1 MELIKEIWSSAK
13 RNKLRTSLT
22 GFAVAWGI
30 FMIIFLLGAGNGLI
44 NAQVEE
50 QNRHVKNSMKIYG
63 GQTSKAYNGLKE
75 GRWISLQDK
84 DINTTKNSFTD
95 NVDLVGGEI
104 RESSG
109 HNISYGENYVSPTIT
124 GVAPEYKQIEK
135 YEILH
140 GRFINALDMQEQR
153 KVIVISKR
161 IAKELDKSYERLL
174 GKYVKVDNFAF
185 KVVGIY
191 KEDESEQTLE
201 AFCPFTTF
209 KTMFGKG
216 DKVGNIIFTFHGIN
230 TQEESDAFEKKYRQT
245 INRNHDAA
253 PDDESAL
260 WIWNRTSDSIQME
273 TGISI
278 IRTALWIIGLLTL
291 LSGIVG
297 ISNIMLITVKERT
310 HEFGIRKAIGAKPI
324 SILKLIITESII
336 ITSFFGYVGMMA
348 GILANEWM
356 DATIGHE
363 IVDSGTFQA
372 TMFLNPTVGLD
383 VCIEATIIMIVA
395 GTIAGIIP
403 AWKAARIRPIKALM
417 AN

>member
-13 RNKLRTSLT
+13 RNKLRTTLT

-84 DINTTKNSFTD
+84 DISTTKNSFLD

-109 HNISYGENYVSPTIT
+109 HAISYGENYVSPTIT

-161 IAKELDKSYERLL
+161 IAKELDRSYERLL

-191 KEDESEQTLE
+191 KEDESE
-201 AFCPFTTF
+201 
-209 KTMFGKG
+209 
-216 DKVGNIIFTFHGIN
+216 
-230 TQEESDAFEKKYRQT
+230 
-245 INRNHDAA
+245 
-253 PDDESAL
+253 
-260 WIWNRTSDSIQME
+260 
-273 TGISI
+273 
-278 IRTALWIIGLLTL
+278 
-291 LSGIVG
+291 
-297 ISNIMLITVKERT
+297 
-310 HEFGIRKAIGAKPI
+310 
-324 SILKLIITESII
+324 
-336 ITSFFGYVGMMA
+336 
-348 GILANEWM
+348 
-356 DATIGHE
+356 
-363 IVDSGTFQA
+363 
-372 TMFLNPTVGLD
+372 
-383 VCIEATIIMIVA
+383 
-395 GTIAGIIP
+395 
-403 AWKAARIRPIKALM
+403 
-417 AN
+417 